1 MRRWGRSLLGALL
14 FLAAVRPAAA
24 IVHLPPP
31 EDRSVHD
38 FAGVLSPEAVS
49 RMEARHKEL
58 FDKTGV
64 ALVVVTVKNLDGEPI
79 DDFAVRTAKEWGVGK
94 KGQDR
99 GIVVALSTGDR
110 RVYIAT
116 GYGVEGYL
124 PDGKI
129 GGILDEYVIPQ
140 LRQNDW
146 SGGIERASEALT
158 AASAAEYHVTITGVE
173 AREAPDA
180 GTRGRPPKG
189 LGILPIII
197 LAIFIIILI
206 KNPSLIW
213 LLLASGMGRGGRGGW
228 RGGGFGGGGFGGGQ
242 GGGFGGFGSGGFEKR
257 GAGRGF

>member
-1 MRRWGRSLLGALL
+1 MRRWGRSLVGALL
-14 FLAAVRPAAA
+14 FLAAVYPAAA
-24 IVHLPPP
+24 IVRLPPP
-31 EDRSVHD
+31 SDRSVHD
-38 FAGVLSPEAVS
+38 FAGVLSSDAVS

-64 ALVVVTVKNLDGEPI
+64 ALVVITVKSLDGEPI

-94 KGQDR
+94 KGEDR

-129 GGILDEYVIPQ
+129 GGILDEFVIPQ

-180 GTRGRPPKG
+180 GIRGRPTKG
-189 LGILPIII
+189 FGILPLIIA
-197 LAIFIIILI
+197 AIFIIILI

-213 LLLASGMGRGGRGGW
+213 LLLASGAGRGRRG
-228 RGGGFGGGGFGGGQ
+228 GGGFGGGGFGGGS
-242 GGGFGGFGSGGFEKR
+242 GGFGGFGGGGFGGG